1 MKVRLFSIFILMLSC
16 FIPAVSSGLSGT
28 YVSKAGQVTLTLV
41 IRDSGNGSVSGT
53 LTSSSTGQPMQVSG
67 QSDGDSCN
75 GTIIGSGGTI
85 FFEAMKE
92 GNGVRLI
99 LIQPDAKGMPDY
111 NKAQELMFKRSSGTP
126 FGSGGNPLAG
136 RRGNP
141 LSGNPLAKGST
152 GDSLSGTY
160 RGGGLKLTL
169 NGTAGN
175 YTGTLI
181 FNGTRYPV
189 SATGSG
195 GQLRGAFQSGSDR
208 FPFSGTLRGNT
219 LSFQTGGS
227 SYRLTK
233 AGNRPPANPLQK
245 RSGVFAGAGAGVAPA
260 GSRVTSREYGFS
272 FQPPAGWI
280 AKPNPGAGYLM
291 QSPNHKGVILVSRH
305 AYQSL
310 EKMRAEAAGG
320 LIDPKSNV
328 RLLPAGGF
336 ERVGNNGFGGPL
348 EGTIQGKQAK
358 AYLLGL
364 ISPYGGGVSILVAV
378 TPESYTSQYPDFAK
392 QIAASVQ
399 FFEPAQ

>member
-1 MKVRLFSIFILMLSC
+1 MRIRSFLIFVMVLYCL
-16 FIPAVSSGLSGT
+16 IPAVSAGLSGV

-41 IRDSGNGSVSGT
+41 IRESGNGSVSGT

-75 GTIIGSGGTI
+75 GTITGSGGTI

-92 GNGVRLI
+92 GNGVRVI

-111 NKAQELMFKRSSGTP
+111 NKAQELMFKRSGSTP
-126 FGSGGNPLAG
+126 FRSGGNPLAG
-136 RRGNP
+136 
-141 LSGNPLAKGST
+141 NPLAKRSA

-160 RGGGLKLTL
+160 SGSGLKLTL
-169 NGTAGN
+169 SGTGGN

-195 GQLRGAFQSGSDR
+195 NQLKGVFQSGSDQ

-219 LSFQTGGS
+219 LSFQTGGT

-233 AGNRPPANPLQK
+233 AGNRTPANPLQK
-245 RSGVFAGAGAGVAPA
+245 GRSVFAGASAGAAPV
-260 GSRVTSREYGFS
+260 GNRVTSREYGFS
-272 FQPPAGWI
+272 FQPPASWI

-291 QSPNHKGVILVSRH
+291 QSSNYKGVILVSHH

-310 EKMRAEAAGG
+310 EKMRTEAAGG
-320 LIDPKSNV
+320 LIDPKANV

-336 ERVGNNGFGGPL
+336 EKVGNNGFGGPL
-348 EGTIQGKQAK
+348 EGMIQGKQAK

-364 ISPYGGGVSILVAV
+364 VSPYGGGVSILVAV
-378 TPESYTSQYPDFAK
+378 TPESYTSQYPEFAK
-392 QIAASVQ
+392 QIASSVQ
-399 FFEPAQ
+399 FFKSGQ